1 MNVRIA
7 LILFLILSISI
18 CFGVNDSFAQDSS
31 YEEQRNEI
39 VEQQNSTRSQIETLQ
54 EQIENYN
61 ERLGYATERY
71 DEMFR
76 QYQEMERVI
85 ALQQENIRQM
95 NREQEQITAEIR
107 LIEQNIARLQERLES
122 LVNEYKETLTFLYKN
137 GRTTEIALLLS
148 AGSFNQLLIRSYYL
162 GKFDEYQSEQA
173 EQIKE
178 AQTEYEASIVDLEET
193 REKNQEALA
202 SIREETE
209 QLQQRREMQERN
221 VQLLRRDRD
230 NLQEQLEIHQR
241 QLNELTQV
249 LENLVAEEERIQREE
264 EERRRR
270 LAEASEIEDDEE
282 RRAAEERYSRPI
294 LRESGISNEELLA
307 FENSFEGSRGQLP
320 WPVDNGTI
328 TQKFGI
334 RTHPVFNTRTNYPGI
349 EIAAVPGSTVRAV
362 NDGYVFGIQNFLGFG
377 DVVMVHHGTYKTMYG
392 NMSEVF
398 VRKNQVLQKG
408 DVVGLSG
415 DENSANG
422 EVIIFMIAE
431 GSEYIDPQRWLQST
445 PVP

>member
-1 MNVRIA
+1 MTIRYFLTGL
-7 LILFLILSISI
+7 LICFISI
-18 CFGVNDSFAQDSS
+18 AAVPAAAQDS
-31 YEEQRNEI
+31 YEEQRAELMK
-39 VEQQNSTRSQIETLQ
+39 QQSTTRSQIETLQ
-54 EQIENYN
+54 EQIESYN

-95 NREQEQITAEIR
+95 MREQNQITAEIE
-107 LIEQNIARLQERLES
+107 LIEQNIVQLQQRLEK
-122 LVNEYKETLTFLYKN
+122 LINDYKETLSFLYKN
-137 GRTTEIALLLS
+137 GRTTELALLLS
-148 AGSFNQLLIRSYYL
+148 SGSFNQLLVRSYYL
-162 GKFDEYQSEQA
+162 GKFDEYQKEQA
-173 EQIKE
+173 DQIQQ
-178 AQTEYEASIVDLEET
+178 AQVEYEESVADLEVTLE
-193 REKNQEALA
+193 RNEEALA
-202 SIREETE
+202 TIREETKE
-209 QLQQRREMQERN
+209 LEQRREMQERN

-230 NLQEQLEIHQR
+230 NLQEQLEIHRR

-249 LENLVAEEERIQREE
+249 LETLEAEEERIRIAE

-270 LAEASEIEDDEE
+270 LAEASEIEDEDE
-282 RRAAEERYSRPI
+282 RRAAEARYSRPI

-307 FENSFEGSRGQLP
+307 FEERFETSRGQLP

-334 RTHPVFNTRTNYPGI
+334 RTHPVFNTQTNFPGI
-349 EIAAVPGSTVRAV
+349 EIAAVPGSTVRVV

-377 DVVMVHHGTYKTMYG
+377 DVVMVHHGAYKTMYG
-392 NMSEVF
+392 NMSEVY
-398 VRKNQVLQKG
+398 VRKNQVLQEG
-408 DVVGLSG
+408 DVIGLSG

-431 GSEYIDPQRWLQST
+431 GSEYIDPQRWLQSE

>member
-1 MNVRIA
+1 MTFRYVMISL
-7 LILFLILSISI
+7 LIFLFTLSAEKLA
-18 CFGVNDSFAQDSS
+18 AQDS
-31 YEEQRNEI
+31 YEEQRAQL
-39 VEQQNSTRSQIETLQ
+39 VEQQNSTRNQIETLQ
-54 EQIENYN
+54 EQIESYS

-85 ALQQENIRQM
+85 ALQQESIRQM
-95 NREQEQITAEIR
+95 TREQNQITAEIQ
-107 LIEQNIARLQERLES
+107 LIEQNIDQLQQRLEQ
-122 LVNEYKETLTFLYKN
+122 LIDDYKETLSFLYKN
-137 GRTTEIALLLS
+137 GRTTELALLLS
-148 AGSFNQLLIRSYYL
+148 SGSFNQLLVRSYYL
-162 GKFDEYQSEQA
+162 GKFDEYQKDQA
-173 EQIKE
+173 DQIQQ
-178 AQTEYEASIVDLEET
+178 AQNEYETAMADLEET
-193 REKNQEALA
+193 RERNEESLA

-209 QLQQRREMQERN
+209 ELEQRRQMQERN

-249 LENLVAEEERIQREE
+249 LETLEAEEERIRIAE

-270 LAEASEIEDDEE
+270 LAEASEIEDEDE
-282 RRAAEERYSRPI
+282 RRAAEERYSRPV

-307 FENSFEGSRGQLP
+307 FEESFETSRGQLP

-334 RTHPVFNTRTNYPGI
+334 RTHPVFNTQTNFPGI
-349 EIAAVPGSTVRAV
+349 EIAAVPGSTVRTV
-362 NDGYVFGIQNFLGFG
+362 NDGYVFLIQNFQGFG
-377 DVVMVHHGTYKTMYG
+377 DVVMVHHGTYKTLYG
-392 NMSEVF
+392 NMSEVY
-398 VRKNQVLQKG
+398 VRRNQALQKG
-408 DVVGLSG
+408 DVIGLSG
-415 DENSANG
+415 DEDSLNG

-431 GSEYIDPQRWLQST
+431 GSEYIDPQRWLQSE